1 MIPLHQLMLFAATAL
16 VVVLTP
22 GPNMIYL
29 VSRSVSQGPR
39 AGVVSLFG
47 VVCAFLVHMTAAAA
61 GLTALFMAVPLLYDA
76 LKFAGAG
83 YLLYLAWQAVKPGAR
98 SPLQPAL
105 LPPDSPARLF
115 RMGFL
120 TCLLNPKAAV
130 LYLSILPQFVDPH
143 RGSVFAQSVV
153 LGMLQ
158 IAISFTFNLLIA
170 LSAAGLASWFAR
182 KPAWLVAQRYFMGTV
197 LGGLAVRMALEPRR
211 VA

>member
-1 MIPLHQLMLFAATAL
+1 MIPIEKLLLFAATCL
-16 VVVLTP
+16 VMVLTP

-29 VSRSVSQGPR
+29 VSRSISQGPR

-61 GLTALFMAVPLLYDA
+61 GLTALFMAVPLAYDV
-76 LKFAGAG
+76 LKLAGAA

-98 SPLQPAL
+98 SPLEPVL
-105 LPPDSPARLF
+105 LPPDSRAKLF

-143 RGSVFAQSVV
+143 RGSVFAQSVL
-153 LGMLQ
+153 LGCLQ

-170 LSAAGLASWFAR
+170 LSAAGIASWFAR
-182 KPAWLVAQRYFMGTV
+182 KPVWMAAQRYFMGTV
-197 LGGLAVRMALEPRR
+197 LGGLALRMALEPRR
-211 VA
+211 LV